1 MLNPDHRGTNYRV
14 RVMDW
19 DLVQTRTVTV
29 VSSEEAAQRLVDK
42 YSKQC
47 PHAFFDYVNSL

>member
-1 MLNPDHRGTNYRV
+1 
-14 RVMDW
+14 MDW
-19 DLVQTRTVTV
+19 DLVQTRTVAV
-29 VSSEEAAQRLVDK
+29 VSSEESAQYLVDK

>member
-29 VSSEEAAQRLVDK
+29 VSSEEAAQRLVNK
-42 YSKQC
+42 YSEQC